1 MKELKNNSKNLTPG
15 QVIEF
20 CDETIS
26 TLKQN
31 IYNYLCS
38 SLIGYVEKHKLYSG
52 VFSNDN
58 EMLSEFIPE
67 FTNENAIKYGN
78 SVKVS
83 KRLSWWEGNEH
94 PNGFDVNNR
103 IIFLEWIKSQYINNN
118 IK

>member
-1 MKELKNNSKNLTPG
+1 MGELKINSKNLTQE

-20 CDETIS
+20 CDETILK
-26 TLKQN
+26 LKQN
-31 IYNYLCS
+31 ICDYLCS
-38 SLIGYVEKHKLYSG
+38 SLIGYVDKHKIYNG

-83 KRLSWWEGNEH
+83 KRLSWWDGDGH
-94 PNGFDVNNR
+94 PSGFDVNNR
-103 IIFLEWIKSQYINNN
+103 IIFLEWIKS
-118 IK
+118 